1 MELEKIATNA
11 VETSIVKTDR
21 LTSFIS
27 RGDKEPCWD
36 GNIYIHE
43 SKNHNKRNIKKV
55 STQIKG
61 KAVTPDQVGN
71 TIKYRI
77 SHDDL
82 TAYMMNGGTMFFVV
96 YINKETGEPLQI
108 YYTQLLPIKIKE
120 ILKKDLKSYDVWFNK
135 FPENNSEKTA
145 IFVQFHSDAQR
156 QASFAGMELPSIDD
170 LTKRGVLESL
180 TFQCTGY
187 GDYRALSSV
196 PRIMDG
202 KPLSIYANIKGY
214 SCPVPVKYIESI
226 HQVTMSAHES
236 SPITVNGIQYYDGF
250 QKVTTAEK
258 MELHIGSCVRVTCP
272 NSVDEN
278 HSAPI
283 TLNLK
288 ICGMLKQRIIG
299 IEFIIAMLTCKK
311 FCIGEYELPVEI
323 PDTERKVIEDSN
335 LSETLASYKRVQAL
349 LYWRGAQSLALHTFQ
364 NRSDLSRNIPALK
377 CPGFFSCSDIEAVVG
392 LVAIQAQFP
401 AVRDANPVCT
411 CRFTTAFAD
420 VGIKQARPFRKL
432 DGRFLHVEHF
442 AGFTGLII
450 GEGLLAGHLP
460 VSGLENQA
468 HGFSV
473 LPVVKGERLLAAHM
487 EQEVA
492 LAHAAAQNHLYGV
505 HAAGVVF
512 CDADHLLILRETQ
525 IQQLNGIQ
533 RRLVAD
539 GQATAHMPVECGAL
553 FPQYLVFIHDD
564 CSILFFICQKVR
576 LPFAQFSY
584 QRACRF
590 PRAPA
595 SVPERS
601 SGRCG

>member
-349 LYWRGAQSLALHTFQ
+349 LECMNVNKDF
-364 NRSDLSRNIPALK
+364 
-377 CPGFFSCSDIEAVVG
+377 DIQECTDSELGKLNMLVATICDKRPVKEAPPTTDSVQEIKIGNLLLAVVY
-392 LVAIQAQFP
+392 IK
-401 AVRDANPVCT
+401 NPRGGYIVLDY
-411 CRFTTAFAD
+411 FGNHID
-420 VGIKQARPFRKL
+420 V
-432 DGRFLHVEHF
+432 
-442 AGFTGLII
+442 
-450 GEGLLAGHLP
+450 LA
-460 VSGLENQA
+460 
-468 HGFSV
+468 
-473 LPVVKGERLLAAHM
+473 
-487 EQEVA
+487 
-492 LAHAAAQNHLYGV
+492 
-505 HAAGVVF
+505 
-512 CDADHLLILRETQ
+512 T
-525 IQQLNGIQ
+525 
-533 RRLVAD
+533 
-539 GQATAHMPVECGAL
+539 
-553 FPQYLVFIHDD
+553 HDD
-564 CSILFFICQKVR
+564 CEPVPVSQFISMRSDDFLRFDNLNLNTIIEDYKRIKVDERHIGYAINTMLCMLRAYDKKPSPDLLDAAHQISDWIREFPELIAKEIATLNHLQIVLRERPLSYKEKSEIYAILAESEDKFIR
-576 LPFAQFSY
+576 LGGFILLDEQLEAKAIMDALDDEEAERFKEFPIYKFYRDPEGESY
-584 QRACRF
+584 D
-590 PRAPA
+590 
-595 SVPERS
+595 
-601 SGRCG
+601 G

>member
-27 RGDKEPCWD
+27 RGDKEHCWD

-120 ILKKDLKSYDVWFNK
+120 ILKKDLKSYDVWFSK

-187 GDYRALSSV
+187 GDYRALSSI

-202 KPLSIYANIKGY
+202 KSLSIYANIKGY

-236 SPITVNGIQYYDGF
+236 SPITVNGTQYYDGF

-278 HSAPI
+278 HSASI

-349 LYWRGAQSLALHTFQ
+349 LECMNVNKDFDIQECTDSELGKLNMLVATICDKRPVKEAPPTTDSVQEIVEKKGEVMDKKLTPELKKMKDEYDFLQKRI
-364 NRSDLSRNIPALK
+364 SDLI
-377 CPGFFSCSDIEAVVG
+377 
-392 LVAIQAQFP
+392 
-401 AVRDANPVCT
+401 
-411 CRFTTAFAD
+411 
-420 VGIKQARPFRKL
+420 
-432 DGRFLHVEHF
+432 
-442 AGFTGLII
+442 
-450 GEGLLAGHLP
+450 
-460 VSGLENQA
+460 
-468 HGFSV
+468 
-473 LPVVKGERLLAAHM
+473 
-487 EQEVA
+487 
-492 LAHAAAQNHLYGV
+492 
-505 HAAGVVF
+505 
-512 CDADHLLILRETQ
+512 
-525 IQQLNGIQ
+525 
-533 RRLVAD
+533 
-539 GQATAHMPVECGAL
+539 
-553 FPQYLVFIHDD
+553 
-564 CSILFFICQKVR
+564 
-576 LPFAQFSY
+576 
-584 QRACRF
+584 
-590 PRAPA
+590 
-595 SVPERS
+595 
-601 SGRCG
+601 